1 MLKAMSQFSYFLNF
15 VRRLRRIFIEYLVE
29 VEMII
34 FFFFEQFWDNF
45 SSVNSR

>member
-1 MLKAMSQFSYFLNF
+1 MLKAMSQFPYFLNF

-34 FFFFEQFWDNF
+34 FFFFWTILRQFF
-45 SSVNSR
+45 LSQQ

>member
-1 MLKAMSQFSYFLNF
+1 MLKAMSQFPYFLNF

-29 VEMII
+29 VEII
-34 FFFFEQFWDNF
+34 FFFEQFWDNF

>member
-29 VEMII
+29 VEII
-34 FFFFEQFWDNF
+34 FFFEQFWDNF